1 MTTTEVGSPIEIL
14 MVEDN
19 PGDVEFAR
27 EALTEASVR
36 KNLTVA
42 EDGEQGL
49 SLLRREGRYANA
61 QRPDLILLDLNLP
74 TINGR
79 EVLAEIKSDP
89 DLRRIPV
96 VILTSSEDEND
107 VLETYNLHA
116 NAYVVKPVDL
126 DKYMEVIKAV
136 EGFWLGFV
144 KLPSRGPSGERW

>member
-19 PGDVEFAR
+19 PGDVELAR
-27 EALTEASVR
+27 EALTDASVR

-49 SLLRREGRYANA
+49 ALLRREGRYQNA

-126 DKYMEVIKAV
+126 DKYMQVIKAV

-144 KLPSRGPSGERW
+144 KLPSRGR

>member
-1 MTTTEVGSPIEIL
+1 MTTTEIGSPIEIL

-19 PGDVEFAR
+19 PGDVELAR
-27 EALTEASVR
+27 EALTDASVR

-49 SLLRREGRYANA
+49 ALLRREGRFQNA

-126 DKYMEVIKAV
+126 DKYMQVIKAV

-144 KLPSRGPSGERW
+144 KLPSRGR

>member
-1 MTTTEVGSPIEIL
+1 MTTTEVKPPIEIL
-14 MVEDN
+14 IVEDN
-19 PGDVEFAR
+19 PGDVELAR
-27 EALTEASVR
+27 EALSDASIR

-49 SLLRREGRYANA
+49 SLLRREGSYRNA

-96 VILTSSEDEND
+96 VILTSSEDDRD
-107 VLETYNLHA
+107 VVESYNLHA

-126 DKYMEVIKAV
+126 DRYMQVIKAV

-144 KLPSRGPSGERW
+144 KLPLRGA

>member
-1 MTTTEVGSPIEIL
+1 MTSTEIRSPIEIL

-19 PGDVEFAR
+19 PGDVELAR
-27 EALTEASVR
+27 EALTEASAR

-49 SLLRREGRYANA
+49 SLLRREGRYENA
-61 QRPDLILLDLNLP
+61 QQPDLILLDLNLP

-89 DLRRIPV
+89 ELRRIPV

-126 DKYMEVIKAV
+126 DKYMQVIKAV

-144 KLPSRGPSGERW
+144 KLPTRGASR

>member
-1 MTTTEVGSPIEIL
+1 MTSTEILSPIEIL
-14 MVEDN
+14 MFEDN
-19 PGDVEFAR
+19 PGDVELAR
-27 EALTEASVR
+27 EALTEASAR

-49 SLLRREGRYANA
+49 SLLRREGRYENA

-89 DLRRIPV
+89 ELRRIPV

-107 VLETYNLHA
+107 VQETYNLHA

-126 DKYMEVIKAV
+126 DKYMQVIKAV

-144 KLPSRGPSGERW
+144 KLPTRGASR